1 MSADERLIEI
11 MSELLQE
18 VQGLR
23 GDVRDVKSEVA
34 EFRQDT
40 NTRFEKLEKAVDNN
54 TDTIAKLQL
63 SASELRLS
71 NMALAR
77 EIENVLDLDRRLKI
91 VEAIVLN
98 QAS

>member
-1 MSADERLIEI
+1 MNADERFIEI
-11 MSELLQE
+11 MSELLIE

-40 NTRFEKLEKAVDNN
+40 NNRFEKLEKAVDKN
-54 TDTIAKLQL
+54 TEEIAKLQL
-63 SASELRLS
+63 STSELRLS

-77 EIENVLDLDRRLKI
+77 EIEKVLDLDRRLKI
-91 VEAIVLN
+91 VEEIVLN
-98 QAS
+98 KAS